1 MECSER
7 SQQPTSDNGA
17 RYNIEQILG
26 VVKAA
31 ENCRS
36 PLIIQVFPW
45 QITFS
50 DGLLV
55 HTASLVAK
63 AATVPVSIHL
73 DHCQHEDMVKHAAD
87 NLPFDSIMIDMSH
100 YERAENIAKT
110 QALVAYCHEHGIT
123 TEAEPGRIEG
133 GEDGI
138 ADTADMTGMLTTPD
152 EVADFVGAGVDF
164 LAPAFGNVHGE
175 YGPRG
180 PQLDLNRLDS
190 ISHQCKR
197 RNVRV
202 VVHGTNDW
210 KEDMMQDVI
219 RRGVSKINVN
229 KLVLND
235 YNNYLKDAAPTTTI
249 TKLMEGGVD
258 KVVGLTED
266 WMRKCGSAGRA

>member
-1 MECSER
+1 M
-7 SQQPTSDNGA
+7 
-17 RYNIEQILG
+17 
-26 VVKAA
+26 KAA
-31 ENCRS
+31 EDCRA

-55 HTASLVAK
+55 HAAALAAK

-73 DHCQHEDMVKHAAD
+73 DHCQDPGMVQHAAD

-100 YERAENIAKT
+100 YEKLENIAKT
-110 QALVAYCHEHGIT
+110 KALVFYCHERGIS

-138 ADTADMTGMLTTPD
+138 ADTADLSGMLTTPE
-152 EVADFVGAGVDF
+152 EVNEFIDAGVDF

-180 PQLDLNRLDS
+180 PQLDYDRLDS
-190 ISHQCKR
+190 IYTQCKQR
-197 RNVRV
+197 DVRV

-210 KEDMMQDVI
+210 KEDMMQEVI
-219 RRGVSKINVN
+219 KRGVSKINVN
-229 KLVLND
+229 KLVLDD
-235 YNNYLKDAAPTTTI
+235 YNKYLQESAPKTTI
-249 TKLMEGGVD
+249 TKLMEGGLD
-258 KVVGLTED
+258 KVVGLTEE
-266 WMRKCGSAGRA
+266 WMRKCGSAGRV